1 MPDTAIPDTASGPEP
16 TPLAAC
22 LARAERA
29 CGPLRAA
36 ERAMLEALAEA
47 RVADVGGREV
57 RAALLQFAL
66 LDSGLAGQVRAI
78 AVSRARFVGPL
89 PLREARVAL
98 PLELV
103 GCDLPDGIQGYG
115 MTIPRL
121 TISGGHVGAIE
132 AGRAEVRGE
141 LAITGEAVCEGGL
154 DLRGANLGALLF
166 QGSRVVEP
174 DGDGAPR
181 PGWLAIWGN
190 NLRAGVALIEASDV
204 GGEIRLPGCAIDSE
218 LSCAGSRLACP
229 QGDALLLDGARI
241 GGRLNLARLHAR
253 GRVSVQGAEIGLDLD
268 ASQAMLHVSAAR
280 SAAGALALSRSTVK
294 GSVLLCRG
302 FSATGAVLARG
313 ARVGGDFDCSRQASF
328 SAARDAL
335 SLSGSEIGG
344 DFKGSQSLR
353 VEGTLRMSGAR
364 VAGQVELF
372 GATLDGA
379 EAWVARGLVAQRSIG
394 CRNMTATG
402 AVVLVAAQVGADLDL
417 RQSRIEGTLALDR
430 ARAGV
435 LIDDAASWPAAGRL
449 SLRGFTYEAL
459 GDGTPADA
467 ATRLRWIARQ
477 APGAFDS
484 QPYEQLVAAFR
495 RTGQED
501 DARQVAI
508 AKQRALRRSGQLGA
522 PGRLWSLLLDMAV
535 GYGYRQLRPVLVLC
549 ALLLAGTGVF
559 WRARHERAICPA
571 ATFEAPLPGCG
582 VRPGHAPFAP
592 LVYSFELL
600 LPNPDLGQRSEWSLQ
615 GGPGTW
621 GFWLYRW
628 AHTLLGW
635 AFAILL
641 ALSPT
646 RLLRKD

>member
-1 MPDTAIPDTASGPEP
+1 MPDTAIPETASGSDP
-16 TPLAAC
+16 TPSAAC

-36 ERAMLEALAEA
+36 ERAMLDALVQSGA
-47 RVADVGGREV
+47 ADVGGREV
-57 RAALLQFAL
+57 RAAALQFAL
-66 LDSGLAGQVRAI
+66 LDPGLAGHLRSVTVR
-78 AVSRARFVGPL
+78 RARFAGAL
-89 PLREARVAL
+89 ALEEARVAL

-103 GCDLPDGIQGYG
+103 GCELTDGIHGYG

-121 TISGGHVGAIE
+121 TVSGGRGGAIE
-132 AGRAEVRGE
+132 AGRAEGRGE
-141 LAITGEAVCEGGL
+141 LAITGEALGEGGL
-154 DLRGANLGALLF
+154 DLRGATLGALLF
-166 QGSRVVEP
+166 QGSRIVEP
-174 DGDGAPR
+174 EGGGLPR
-181 PGWLAIWGN
+181 PGWLAVWGN
-190 NLRAGVALIEASDV
+190 NLRAGVVLIEASDIA
-204 GGEIRLPGCAIDSE
+204 GEIRLPGCAVDSE

-229 QGDALLLDGARI
+229 EGDALLLDGGRI
-241 GGRLNLARLHAR
+241 GGRLNLVRLHAR

-268 ASQAMLHVSAAR
+268 ASQAMLHVAAAR
-280 SAAGALALSRSTVK
+280 SAAGALALTRSTVK

-313 ARVGGDFDCSRQASF
+313 ARIGGDLDCSRQASF

-335 SLSGSEIGG
+335 ALSGCEIGG

-372 GATLDGA
+372 GATLDAA
-379 EAWVARGLVAQRSIG
+379 EAWVARGLVAQRSVS

-402 AVVLVAAQVGADLDL
+402 AVTLVAAQIVGDLDL
-417 RQSRIEGTLALDR
+417 RQSRVEGALALDR
-430 ARAGV
+430 ARVGV
-435 LIDDAASWPAAGRL
+435 LIDDAASWPRPGRL
-449 SLRGFTYEAL
+449 SLRGFTYDAL

-467 ATRLRWIARQ
+467 ATRLRWVARQ
-477 APGAFDS
+477 APGVFDS
-484 QPYEQLVAAFR
+484 QPYEQLIAAFR
-495 RTGQED
+495 RAGQED

-508 AKQRALRRSGQLGA
+508 AKQRQLRRSGQSSLPA
-522 PGRLWSLLLDMAV
+522 RLWSLLLDVAV

-549 ALLLAGTGVF
+549 VLLLAGTGVF
-559 WRARHERAICPA
+559 WRARQARAICPA
-571 ATFEAPLPGCG
+571 ATFELALPDCG

-600 LPNPDLGQRSEWSLQ
+600 LPNPDLGQVHEWSLQ

-621 GFWLYRW
+621 GYWLYRW